1 MLARSR
7 QRLPPCPRDP
17 PRYPAAVPRLLASL
31 LAAVVALPAPAA
43 EPAAPPTAA
52 DLTGARS
59 LAMGAGIGLPGG
71 NEGMFANAGALAARR
86 RYSVETQF
94 LDNRLDGSRRWQWLQ
109 GSVVDSET
117 SAVTGGF
124 AYTRL
129 LAGEATGNLYHLAF
143 AAPLGG
149 GIYAGATGKYLSL
162 SAEGG
167 RKTGAATADA
177 GLYWQASQLVGV
189 GVSGYNLIPIR
200 NRPEASPG
208 LGVGISV
215 GDARRFQLAGDW
227 RRDFERA
234 GKAADAWSAGA
245 EVLLLDALPLRA
257 GWLRDDI
264 RGGSFWSAG
273 LGYLAPGPG
282 LAVDVSWRQ
291 GVETPKDRTLV
302 AALKIFI
309 ATPQ

>member
-7 QRLPPCPRDP
+7 GRLPPCPGTV

-31 LAAVVALPAPAA
+31 LAASVALPALAG

-71 NEGMFANAGALAARR
+71 NEGMFTNPGALAARR

-94 LDNRLDGSRRWQWLQ
+94 LDNRLDGARRWQWLQ

-129 LAGEATGNLYHLAF
+129 LAGEATGSLYHLAF
-143 AAPLGG
+143 AAQVGG
-149 GIYAGATGKYLSL
+149 GLYAGATGKYLSL
-162 SAEGG
+162 TSDAGT
-167 RKTGAATADA
+167 KTGAATADA
-177 GLYWQASQLVGV
+177 GLYWQPSQLVGI

-200 NRPEASPG
+200 NRAEASPG

-215 GDARRFQLAGDW
+215 GDGRRFMLAGDW
-227 RRDFERA
+227 RRDYERA
-234 GKAADAWSAGA
+234 GKAAEAWSAGA

-257 GWLRDDI
+257 GWLQDHV

-282 LAVDVSWRQ
+282 LAVDFSYRQ
-291 GVETPKDRTLV
+291 GIEAPKDRTLV
-302 AALKIFI
+302 AALKVFI
-309 ATPQ
+309 PTSH